1 MIKQKQ
7 TQAEM
12 KVGEDLELLVHV
24 SDDARAPLEPW
35 LPPSCSGRAVE

>member
-24 SDDARAPLEPW
+24 SDASRAPLEPR
-35 LPPSCSGRAVE
+35 LPPSCSGRAAD